1 MNPFIKK
8 LVNEYLQKNQTK
20 DVLTMNKAETDKF
33 VEKVIDFCT
42 NHENLKAAVTEELT
56 NSFSMADFY
65 DIQVDAAKAAS
76 QNVIVEVCEKVRET
90 KKPEA
95 KAPEAKAPEAKKP
108 VARRGR
114 KPKNANN
121 MLTTRKADI
130 PKSVDSS
137 RICTVYTRDN
147 GKRTNAMYGVLSN
160 ELPRKTA
167 VTNLRK
173 TYAKKVN
180 THYLNVGLRLA
191 DSKCKFR
198 ELKKDATFWT
208 DETAAAYMA
217 SKQRKN
223 K

>member
-1 MNPFIKK
+1 MNQFIKK

-20 DVLTMNKAETDKF
+20 DVLTMDKAEIDKF

-42 NHENLKAAVTEELT
+42 NHENLKAAVTDELT

-65 DIQVDAAKAAS
+65 DIQVDAAKTAS
-76 QNVIVEVCEKVRET
+76 KNAIAEVCEKACET
-90 KKPEA
+90 KK
-95 KAPEAKAPEAKKP
+95 PEAKAPEAKKP

-130 PKSVDSS
+130 PKSVDSN
-137 RICTVYTRDN
+137 RIYTVYTRDN
-147 GKRTNAMYGVLSN
+147 GKRMNAMYGVLSN

-167 VTNLRK
+167 ITNLRK

-180 THYLNVGLRLA
+180 THYLNVSLRLA
-191 DSKCKFR
+191 DSKYKFR

-208 DETAAAYMA
+208 DESAAAYMA
-217 SKQRKN
+217 RKQRKN